1 MGLPFL
7 RRRKSQ
13 QIIGAGDDASD
24 LAAHLVSQ
32 LEHCRAA

>member
-13 QIIGAGDDASD
+13 QIIGAGDDAAD
-24 LAAHLVSQ
+24 LAGHLVAQ
-32 LEHCRAA
+32 LDHCRAA